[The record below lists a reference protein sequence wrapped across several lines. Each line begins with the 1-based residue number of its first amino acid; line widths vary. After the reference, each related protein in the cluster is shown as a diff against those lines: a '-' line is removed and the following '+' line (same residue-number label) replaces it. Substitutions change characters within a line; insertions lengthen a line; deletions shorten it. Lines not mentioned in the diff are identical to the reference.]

1 MERIRVQA
9 AQPYDV
15 CIGSGILEEFPE
27 FLRVRAGAASP
38 AVGSSGAYT
47 PALMIVTDGNVAA
60 HYLKGLVR
68 ATEAAGFRVHT
79 ALFPPGESLKSE
91 RPLFS
96 LLGCMVR
103 KGLARDSIVIALGGG
118 VIGDFAGFAASV
130 YMRGCGFVQVPTSLL
145 AQVDSSVGG
154 KVGINLREGKNLV
167 GSFYSPLTV
176 VCDTDTLKTLPER
189 EMVSGLAEVVKYGL
203 IRDASLFGALEG
215 AFRGSPVGRDGRL
228 SPQVVKERLLE
239 DGTLLGS
246 LVTGSVRIKSEVVG
260 ADEREAGLRM
270 TLNFGHT
277 FGHALEQLTGYRRY
291 LHGEAVLL
299 GMKMAV
305 ELSAASGML
314 QAAERERALGFLDI
328 FRVPSVKGIDAAA
341 MLAQMG
347 RDKKK
352 KAGSLRFVLL
362 RGIGAAEIAPG
373 VDPSAVI
380 ESVEAVRDR
389 RAPPAAHR

>member
-1 MERIRVQA
+1 VERIRVRA

-15 CIGSGILEEFPE
+15 CVGSGLLKKLPE
-27 FLRVRAGAASP
+27 FLGTPEKAAHPSAGL
-38 AVGSSGAYT
+38 SGA
-47 PALMIVTDGNVAA
+47 PAAVLMIVTDRNVAPR
-60 HYLKGLVR
+60 YLGGIVR
-68 ATEAAGFRVHT
+68 ETEAAGHRVHT

-96 LLGCMVR
+96 LLGDMVR

-167 GSFYSPLTV
+167 GSFYSPLSV
-176 VCDTDTLKTLPER
+176 VCDTDTLKTLPDR

-203 IRDASLFGALEG
+203 IRDASLFAMLEG
-215 AFRGSPVGRDGRL
+215 AFRNSPVGKDGCI
-228 SPQVVKERLLE
+228 SPRGVKERLLE
-239 DGTLLGS
+239 DGSLLGS

-260 ADEREAGLRM
+260 ADERETGLRM
-270 TLNFGHT
+270 ILNFGHT

-299 GMKMAV
+299 GMKMAAV
-305 ELSAASGML
+305 LSAASGRL
-314 QAAERERALGFLDI
+314 QAAEKERVLGFLDL
-328 FRVPSVKGIDAAA
+328 FGVPSVKGIDADAA
-341 MLAQMG
+341 LAQMG

-373 VDPSAVI
+373 VDASAVI
-380 ESVEAVRDR
+380 ASVEAVRDR
-389 RAPPAAHR
+389 RTHPAALR